1 MLGAVISSCK
11 ITGTYPVLPKASLLL
26 SSLLLLLGFTNSHLL
41 LGFTNSH
48 LLLGFTNSHLT
59 YHHQWWFIKAPRHLP
74 LDSVLC
80 VLSHLTLSP
89 ASWGRF
95 YSSNLINKENRTH
108 MKSDLAKI
116 TCPTGDW
123 VSSVFKLDQICHIF
137 ELIIHIWFPSRL
149 QSLALSALFS
159 LHTCSIHSSCSH
171 DSAYSQ
177 FGIFTD
183 SKTKCIWMVISSK
196 CIRFYPEL
204 IKFHTCL
211 IIFFPS
217 KDSMG
222 DIMMKNPT
230 STLQNR
236 SWLYH
241 QRGSGNGV

>member
-26 SSLLLLLGFTNSHLL
+26 SSLLLLLGFTNSHL
-41 LGFTNSH
+41 
-48 LLLGFTNSHLT
+48 T
-59 YHHQWWFIKAPRHLP
+59 YHHQWWFIKDPRHLP

-123 VSSVFKLDQICHIF
+123 ASSVFKLDQISHIF

-149 QSLALSALFS
+149 QSLERTAPSREVCSLLSAHMLNTFFLFS
-159 LHTCSIHSSCSH
+159 WFSL
-171 DSAYSQ
+171 
-177 FGIFTD
+177 
-183 SKTKCIWMVISSK
+183 
-196 CIRFYPEL
+196 
-204 IKFHTCL
+204 
-211 IIFFPS
+211 
-217 KDSMG
+217 
-222 DIMMKNPT
+222 
-230 STLQNR
+230 
-236 SWLYH
+236 
-241 QRGSGNGV
+241 